1 MPTSQWLSQMT
12 ETARNLNA
20 IEQDLVDLNNG
31 VLTVTGRLVDASN
44 ATLYAMCS
52 VNDQLGEREFAC
64 IYKPIAGE
72 RPLWDFPDG
81 SLANR
86 EYLSFLI
93 SHWLEL
99 HLVPPTILRDGPY
112 GTGMVQ
118 KWIDIDQSVDLME
131 FYQSDHPKL
140 RELALFDLITNNTDR
155 KIGHLIPTAGG
166 HLYGCDHGVT
176 FHEDDKLRTVLWQW
190 AGISYTEVEKSLLI
204 KARELFTGSKVEII
218 SGLITQEE
226 INSTIARIDRAL
238 IEGSFILPSP
248 DWPAVPW
255 PPF

>member
-1 MPTSQWLSQMT
+1 MSVVDRAQ
-12 ETARNLNA
+12 
-20 IEQDLVDLNNG
+20 IEKDLVDLNNG
-31 VLTVTGRLVDASN
+31 TLTVTGRLVDASN
-44 ATLYAMCS
+44 ATLYAMCTVKS
-52 VNDQLGEREFAC
+52 NGEEREFPC

-86 EYLSFLI
+86 EYLTFLV

-99 HLVPPTILRDGPY
+99 NLVPPTILRDGPF

-131 FYQSDHPKL
+131 FYQSNDPKL
-140 RELALFDLITNNTDR
+140 RLLALLDLICNNTDR
-155 KIGHLIPTAGG
+155 KIGHLIPITDG

-176 FHEDDKLRTVLWQW
+176 FHSEDKLRTVLWQW
-190 AGISYTEVEKSLLI
+190 AGMSFTSSEIKLLNQ
-204 KARELFTGSKVEII
+204 ARDFFAVDKVELIA
-218 SGLITQEE
+218 GLIDSEE
-226 INSTIARIDRAL
+226 IAATIARIDRAL
-238 IEGSFILPSP
+238 LEGAFPLPNP

>member
-1 MPTSQWLSQMT
+1 MSKNKAQVEKW
-12 ETARNLNA
+12 
-20 IEQDLVDLNNG
+20 LVDLNDAT
-31 VLTVTGRLVDASN
+31 LTVTGRLIDASN
-44 ATLYAMCS
+44 ATLYAMCTVKDS
-52 VNDQLGEREFAC
+52 VGEREFAC

-81 SLANR
+81 TLANR
-86 EYLSFLI
+86 EYLTFLL

-118 KWIDIDQSVDLME
+118 MWIDIDPEVELMD
-131 FYQSDHPKL
+131 FYSEDNPRL
-140 RELALFDLITNNTDR
+140 RLLALFDVIINNTDR
-155 KIGHLIPTAGG
+155 KIGHLIPSTEG

-176 FHEDDKLRTVLWQW
+176 FHEEDKLRTVLWQW
-190 AGISYTEVEKSLLI
+190 AGEKFTDAETDLLQ
-204 KARELFTGSKVEII
+204 KARELFLVSKREIVE
-218 SGLITQEE
+218 GLIEAEE
-226 INSTIARIDRAL
+226 ISATIARIDRAL
-238 IEGSFILPSP
+238 ADGSFPQPNP